1 LKLKTFSKVTGLIHR
16 TTVSKGA
23 RNMNIDEQLVQN
35 AINGD
40 DEAFLKLM
48 QLYKIDLYKTALS
61 YLKNEQE
68 AIEALQEVTYRAYKS
83 IGTVREHS
91 YFKTWLIRIMIN
103 YCNDQLKKNK
113 RVLLNEDILQA
124 QGISENH
131 EEMELKDAML
141 ALDERSR
148 EILTLKYFHDLKI
161 KEIASSMQCPE
172 GTVKTW
178 LNKALKSLR
187 GKLEEKGG
195 NLNV

>member
-1 LKLKTFSKVTGLIHR
+1 V
-16 TTVSKGA
+16 
-23 RNMNIDEQLVQN
+23 NMDEKLVQN

-68 AIEALQEVTYRAYKS
+68 ALEAIQEVTYRAYKS
-83 IGTVREHS
+83 IGTVREAS

-103 YCNDQLKKNK
+103 YCNDQLKKNR
-113 RVLLNEDILQA
+113 RVLLNEDIIQA

-131 EEMELKDAML
+131 EELELKDAML

>member
-1 LKLKTFSKVTGLIHR
+1 V
-16 TTVSKGA
+16 
-23 RNMNIDEQLVQN
+23 NIDEQLVHK
-35 AINGD
+35 AVTGD
-40 DEAFLKLM
+40 EEAFLKLM
-48 QLYKIDLYKTALS
+48 QLYKVDLYKTALS
-61 YLKNEQE
+61 YLKNEHE
-68 AIEALQEVTYRAYKS
+68 ALEALQEVTYRAYKS
-83 IGTVREHS
+83 IAKVQETA

-113 RVLLNEDILQA
+113 RVILNEEVLQA

-131 EEMELKDAML
+131 DELELKDALL

-148 EILTLKYFHDLKI
+148 EILTLKYFHDFKI

>member
-1 LKLKTFSKVTGLIHR
+1 
-16 TTVSKGA
+16 
-23 RNMNIDEQLVQN
+23 MNDEQMVQR
-35 AINGD
+35 AIRGD
-40 DEAFLKLM
+40 DEAFLNLIHM
-48 QLYKIDLYKTALS
+48 YKIDLYKTALS
-61 YLKNEQE
+61 YLHNEEDALE
-68 AIEALQEVTYRAYKS
+68 AIQEVTYRAYKS
-83 IGTVREHS
+83 IKTIREGS

-113 RVLLNEDILQA
+113 RVVLGDEIMSA
-124 QGISENH
+124 QGICESH

-141 ALDERSR
+141 SLDERSR

-161 KEIASSMQCPE
+161 KEIASTMQCPE

-195 NLNV
+195 NLHV

>member
-1 LKLKTFSKVTGLIHR
+1 MNVDDQLIQ
-16 TTVSKGA
+16 K
-23 RNMNIDEQLVQN
+23 

-40 DEAFLKLM
+40 DDAFLKLM
-48 QLYKIDLYKTALS
+48 QLYKLDLYKTALS
-61 YLKNEQE
+61 FLKNEQE
-68 AIEALQEVTYRAYKS
+68 ALEAIQEVTYRVYKS
-83 IGTVREHS
+83 MGTVRESS
-91 YFKTWLIRIMIN
+91 YFKTWIIRIMIN
-103 YCNDQLKKNK
+103 YCNDQLRKNK
-113 RVLLNEDILQA
+113 RVVLNEEVLQS

-178 LNKALKSLR
+178 LNKALKTLR
-187 GKLEEKGG
+187 DKLEEKGG
-195 NLNV
+195 NLHV

>member
-1 LKLKTFSKVTGLIHR
+1 LNVDDQLIQ
-16 TTVSKGA
+16 K
-23 RNMNIDEQLVQN
+23 

-40 DEAFLKLM
+40 DDAFLKLM
-48 QLYKIDLYKTALS
+48 QIYKLDLYKTALS
-61 YLKNEQE
+61 FLKNEQE
-68 AIEALQEVTYRAYKS
+68 ALEAIQEVTYRVYKS
-83 IGTVREHS
+83 IGTVRETS

-103 YCNDQLKKNK
+103 YCNDQLRKSK
-113 RVLLNEDILQA
+113 RIVLNEEVLQA

-161 KEIASSMQCPE
+161 KEIANSMQCPE

-178 LNKALKSLR
+178 LNKALKTLR
-187 GKLEEKGG
+187 DKLEEKGG